1 MYKYIIFT
9 VVSQFNAASNITF
22 VKGGEEEGGRR
33 GKPISFA
40 RNFHIGFD
48 PDYEVIKTP
57 DLLLT
62 RFQTIG
68 SFSLLFISNEK
79 TKMSSFVV
87 VLCRT
92 TARL

>member
-1 MYKYIIFT
+1 M
-9 VVSQFNAASNITF
+9 
-22 VKGGEEEGGRR
+22 GGGGGRRR
-33 GKPISFA
+33 GKPISFV

-87 VLCRT
+87 V
-92 TARL
+92 